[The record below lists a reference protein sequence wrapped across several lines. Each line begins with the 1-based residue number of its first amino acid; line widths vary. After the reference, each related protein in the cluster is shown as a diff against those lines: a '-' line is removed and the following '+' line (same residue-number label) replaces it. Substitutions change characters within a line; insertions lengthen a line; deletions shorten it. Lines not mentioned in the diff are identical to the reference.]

1 MRHEIWRSAFSCG
14 SSGAVDDMVL
24 FVRSV
29 AAACNKDTF
38 ESEVSSEYT
47 GGIDF
52 LGCKAIAAVVCV
64 WKGVGESGMGILWAH
79 GNC

>member
-1 MRHEIWRSAFSCG
+1 MKREAGVERCCCCYYFCMRHEIWRSAFSCG

-52 LGCKAIAAVVCV
+52 LR
-64 WKGVGESGMGILWAH
+64 L
-79 GNC
+79 